1 MDFRMAKPIGQDID
15 SSFEQLRIGRGYD
28 HNYVLNTAETERK
41 ADLHASSPYSIEGAA
56 NTRGSLSRPCA
67 VLSSPITGIAME
79 VYTTAPGVQLY
90 TGNFLDGVQGKGGI
104 VYPRR
109 SAVCLETQQYP
120 DSPNH
125 QWPESTGRL
134 YPEQPFKSTT
144 IFKFKQS

>member
-1 MDFRMAKPIGQDID
+1 
-15 SSFEQLRIGRGYD
+15 
-28 HNYVLNTAETERK
+28 
-41 ADLHASSPYSIEGAA
+41 
-56 NTRGSLSRPCA
+56 
-67 VLSSPITGIAME
+67 ME